1 MWQIYLNYHQR
12 MGILP
17 LKKRVNRDKC
27 SFATKQ
33 RMFGVF
39 AIDEIL
45 RYRWAPLFGSRTL
58 CHTATNKTYF
68 FKSYLRNFGK
78 GWFCP
83 GLTLGLCV
91 VVFKCVITITNG
103 SAFTSTNYLVGFI
116 NKKQVKLATFL
127 SVARDQKWSENI
139 NIVRSHIFKL
149 CYFKSF
155 FYGVLA
161 VNSWDTRQIKWEVL

>member
-45 RYRWAPLFGSRTL
+45 RYRWAPLVGSRTL
-58 CHTATNKTYF
+58 CHPATNKTYF
-68 FKSYLRNFGK
+68 LKSYLRNSGK

-103 SAFTSTNYLVGFI
+103 SAFKSTNYLVGFI
-116 NKKQVKLATFL
+116 KKTNQVGNIFKFVKRSEMVRKYQYCKIAYIQTVLFLVTFL
-127 SVARDQKWSENI
+127 WSA
-139 NIVRSHIFKL
+139 
-149 CYFKSF
+149 CY
-155 FYGVLA
+155 
-161 VNSWDTRQIKWEVL
+161 Q